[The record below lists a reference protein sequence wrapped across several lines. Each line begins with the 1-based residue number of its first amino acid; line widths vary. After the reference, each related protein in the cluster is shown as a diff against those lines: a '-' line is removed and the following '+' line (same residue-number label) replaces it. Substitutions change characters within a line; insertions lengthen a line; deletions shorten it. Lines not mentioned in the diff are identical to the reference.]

1 MSNNKGRGGDNKGG
15 GGGGGNKP
23 SSGGGGGGGI
33 KVAGVT
39 VGQKFGAADIARI
52 QETKPNLSIADIQQK
67 AKASDTKIKA
77 SAQTAFRAESQRLA
91 DAAKEEQRNHTQE
104 ILQDL
109 GILSDSGEL
118 VYGDASSNLPGEE
131 LVPFANFDLAKQGA
145 NLEIQKQIEQIRDA
159 GATERLKYEV
169 DNRIPL
175 AQTEAKGK
183 IDLQKIVNAGY
194 QNIARIERGSDMFR
208 SIMGAFN
215 F

>member
-1 MSNNKGRGGDNKGG
+1 MSNNKGRGGDNKG
-15 GGGGGNKP
+15 
-23 SSGGGGGGGI
+23 GGGGGGGI

-91 DAAKEEQRNHTQE
+91 DAAKEEQRNRTQE

-175 AQTEAKGK
+175 TQAETKGK

>member
-91 DAAKEEQRNHTQE
+91 DAAKEEQRNRTQE

>member
-77 SAQTAFRAESQRLA
+77 SAQTVFRAESQRLA
-91 DAAKEEQRNHTQE
+91 DAAKEEQRNRTQE